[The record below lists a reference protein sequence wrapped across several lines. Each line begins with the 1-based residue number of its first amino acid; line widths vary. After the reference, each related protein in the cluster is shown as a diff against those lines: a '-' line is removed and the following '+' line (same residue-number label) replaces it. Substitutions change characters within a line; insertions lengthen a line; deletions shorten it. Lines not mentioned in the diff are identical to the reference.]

1 MKHLKTIIE
10 VAVCLASCMP
20 AMAQKGIFKY
30 NEKSVT
36 VVEPEAHVATIPAVA
51 DLQIK
56 GDRIKETVVLDDF
69 RACRRNLWYL
79 QDLKTIALAKV
90 AEKYDAD
97 CIVATSISVDTRDR
111 HFAFTITGYPA
122 VYANFRKP
130 DKVDMDMIWKASRC
144 GEENTDRISTTPR
157 IIKAR

>member
-1 MKHLKTIIE
+1 MKQLKFIIE
-10 VAVCLASCMP
+10 AAIFLASCVP

-30 NEKSVT
+30 DEKSVA
-36 VVEPEAHVATIPAVA
+36 VVEPEAHIATIPVVA

-56 GDRIKETVVLDDF
+56 GDRIKETVALDDF

-97 CIVATSISVDTRDR
+97 CIVATSINVETRNR
-111 HFAFTITGYPA
+111 RFVFTITGYPA

-130 DKVDMDMIWKASRC
+130 DKEDMNTIWKASHC
-144 GEENTDRISTTPR
+144 GEENTDKVNATPR